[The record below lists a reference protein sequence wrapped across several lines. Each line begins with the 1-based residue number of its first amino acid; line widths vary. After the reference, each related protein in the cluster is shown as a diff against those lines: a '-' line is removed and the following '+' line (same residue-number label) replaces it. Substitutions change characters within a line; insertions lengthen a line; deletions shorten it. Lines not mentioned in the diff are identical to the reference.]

1 MNLQKY
7 LDLEALTKLRR
18 DLHQHPELGFEEIRT
33 SRIVADYLL
42 ELGLEVEEGIAET
55 GVVATLRGE
64 GRSVGLRDRPGPVEH
79 SSTKNLTKPFCFTAF
94 QRFPSKQL
102 QSDELQIRKHRK
114 I

>member
-1 MNLQKY
+1 MYLQKY

-64 GRSVGLRDRPGPVEH
+64 GSVGLRADMDALALEET
-79 SSTKNLTKPFCFTAF
+79 SSIPWVSRLP
-94 QRFPSKQL
+94 
-102 QSDELQIRKHRK
+102 
-114 I
+114 

>member
-55 GVVATLRGE
+55 GYQFAYLSANTWDVSAAGNF
-64 GRSVGLRDRPGPVEH
+64 GFNSVWVNRKKNIFDNLDYKPITEI
-79 SSTKNLTKPFCFTAF
+79 KNL
-94 QRFPSKQL
+94 
-102 QSDELQIRKHRK
+102 SDLNNIL
-114 I
+114 

>member
-1 MNLQKY
+1 MKLQKY

-64 GRSVGLRDRPGPVEH
+64 GRSVGLRADMDALALEETSSIPWVFRLPG
-79 SSTKNLTKPFCFTAF
+79 
-94 QRFPSKQL
+94 
-102 QSDELQIRKHRK
+102 
-114 I
+114 